1 MFRLLYAV
9 DETGDDGDD
18 DGDDGD
24 DGDDDGGDGD
34 DDGGDND
41 DDVGDGWWY
50 GWYEGVQ
57 GTLHIQ
63 HSLRTK
69 YSAFKFL
76 MVMMV
81 MMWRSNNIIIQRST
95 L

>member
-1 MFRLLYAV
+1 MVAKKSDAV

-24 DGDDDGGDGD
+24 DDGGE
-34 DDGGDND
+34 
-41 DDVGDGWWY
+41 GWWY
-50 GWYEGVQ
+50 SWYEGVQ

-76 MVMMV
+76 MVTMV
-81 MMWRSNNIIIQRST
+81 MMPRSNNMIIQRST

>member
-1 MFRLLYAV
+1 MVAMTMTMVMTMVAIVMMMVTILMTMVVTMVAMMMTSRRKLVVWLVWGCA
-9 DETGDDGDD
+9 
-18 DGDDGD
+18 
-24 DGDDDGGDGD
+24 
-34 DDGGDND
+34 
-41 DDVGDGWWY
+41 
-50 GWYEGVQ
+50 VQ

-76 MVMMV
+76 MVTMV
-81 MMWRSNNIIIQRST
+81 MMWRSNNIQRST